1 MKKLLISIA
10 AFLGVSSMAMTSCQD
25 QLPQKMQE
33 QWEEKQETIVSAVS
47 TEMKEALKSQMDEF
61 LQSDDLEESLGFTD
75 EQRKEIEQSMEQYI
89 EQYEFDAEALNELT
103 QKMETLFQ
111 DAKGLTKEEIR
122 EKLDE
127 MLEK

>member
-111 DAKGLTKEEIR
+111 DAKGLTKEEIQ